1 MGNFHSTLK
10 VISRSSG
17 RSSVAAAAYRS
28 GERLTDE
35 RTGRVHDF
43 TRRRTPIST
52 EILTPDGAPAWTR
65 DRGQLWNRVEA
76 AERRW
81 DAQTAREIE
90 VSIPR
95 ELSPAAGRDLVRR
108 YVRSQFVARGMI
120 ADVAYHGEGT
130 EQPHAHIMLTMRPLA
145 GDDFAKTKDRSW
157 NDRRRAQEWRKAWA
171 DEVNHT
177 LEAEGR
183 PERVDHRS
191 LAKQRA
197 EALDRGDVPAAI
209 RLDRPAQMKRGP
221 RATHA
226 PEAST
231 RAAVYAGAEAN
242 RLQQIA
248 LAERDARSFEER
260 EIRVDATEA
269 ASPHDNYAALKRIRG
284 HLATLAT
291 AAPVPD
297 LHQPTIDAVQLEPV
311 VPRLDMTLT
320 PPPSPDLHQPTIDA
334 VQLEPVVP
342 RLDMTL
348 TPPPSPDLYP
358 PDVIVQPEPERRF
371 EEVVAPVQDQAA
383 DVEDLAPVQDQAAAA
398 AKDAAAQELAEA
410 LAARERAEAAAA
422 AQARAMELER
432 RFLDA
437 SRDALEYDTDEAAA
451 RIAKRQPAGL
461 PWPKVEDELLARQA
475 TDDLYRQ
482 RDVGGETLDVGD
494 LRTELEWKTLDN
506 ATKYRSRQP
515 SAPPTALGAAISEAA
530 QAIRDAVDQIITR
543 ILDEVLPDRDR
554 VSDPAPA
561 TAQEETVATTP
572 QPQQPAAP
580 PAEPAPAAP
589 VVRGVDDAAVTDEKA
604 WTPGGAS
611 QPSQAPIDHEHK
623 R

>member
-1 MGNFHSTLK
+1 M
-10 VISRSSG
+10 
-17 RSSVAAAAYRS
+17 
-28 GERLTDE
+28 
-35 RTGRVHDF
+35 
-43 TRRRTPIST
+43 
-52 EILTPDGAPAWTR
+52 
-65 DRGQLWNRVEA
+65 
-76 AERRW
+76 
-81 DAQTAREIE
+81 
-90 VSIPR
+90 
-95 ELSPAAGRDLVRR
+95 
-108 YVRSQFVARGMI
+108 
-120 ADVAYHGEGT
+120 
-130 EQPHAHIMLTMRPLA
+130 
-145 GDDFAKTKDRSW
+145 
-157 NDRRRAQEWRKAWA
+157 
-171 DEVNHT
+171 
-177 LEAEGR
+177 
-183 PERVDHRS
+183 
-191 LAKQRA
+191 
-197 EALDRGDVPAAI
+197 
-209 RLDRPAQMKRGP
+209 
-221 RATHA
+221 
-226 PEAST
+226 
-231 RAAVYAGAEAN
+231 
-242 RLQQIA
+242 
-248 LAERDARSFEER
+248 
-260 EIRVDATEA
+260 
-269 ASPHDNYAALKRIRG
+269 
-284 HLATLAT
+284 ATLAT

-320 PPPSPDLHQPTIDA
+320 PPPSPG
-334 VQLEPVVP
+334 
-342 RLDMTL
+342 
-348 TPPPSPDLYP
+348 LYP

-410 LAARERAEAAAA
+410 LAARELAEAAAA

-494 LRTELEWKTLDN
+494 LRTELEGKTLDN